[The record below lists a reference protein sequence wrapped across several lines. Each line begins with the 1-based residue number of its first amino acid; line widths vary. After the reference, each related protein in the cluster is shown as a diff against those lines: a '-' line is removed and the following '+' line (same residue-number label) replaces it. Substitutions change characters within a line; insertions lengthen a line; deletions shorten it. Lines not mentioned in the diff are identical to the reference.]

1 MTIPTNLH
9 QSVAQIIEWT
19 YGRTHIEFGVLD
31 ISFSKNDTPNGYS
44 FQITTSTAR
53 LDKIKHPLGLVVE
66 SIQLSLTGTCI
77 SLVDLGHNDKDI
89 ISSYVLEDLPEFN
102 LTPDQGGYS
111 TVNVQNMLGLCDG
124 GMKSISRHFLFRSNL
139 MHAIR

>member
-19 YGRTHIEFGVLD
+19 YGRTHIEFGVVD
-31 ISFSKNDTPNGYS
+31 ISFSKNDNLNSYS
-44 FQITTSTAR
+44 FHITTNTAR

-89 ISSYVLEDLPEFN
+89 ISSCELEDLTEFN
-102 LTPDQGGYS
+102 LTSDQSRYS